1 MITMAQSLYGQGT
14 RIMNTYEEVTL
25 ASADSSE
32 EELPD
37 EQVSVL
43 GTAWALSLGDLFEV
57 PQADATSQE

>member
-1 MITMAQSLYGQGT
+1 MITMDQSLYGQGT
-14 RIMNTYEEVTL
+14 WIMNDYEEVTL

-43 GTAWALSLGDLFEV
+43 GTAWALSPEDLELV
-57 PQADATSQE
+57 PQADAISQE